1 MVAYSSRCTHTHLV
15 GQFFTWHVQSRMSF
29 HAAGPSFIPTSRD
42 AFKCTRKRTC
52 VCEGGGRGLGSG
64 RIVLPRWADPRG
76 VIDHGLPGV
85 VPRINHRPP
94 ARPQRIYRPRLS
106 HLIYQPRRNCWTKL
120 WNIFD
125 FFPRFDKTVRRSCQF
140 FFCGNLGES

>member
-1 MVAYSSRCTHTHLV
+1 
-15 GQFFTWHVQSRMSF
+15 MSF

-125 FFPRFDKTVRRSCQF
+125 FSPVSIKLCVDRASF
-140 FFCGNLGES
+140 FFFVEIWENLDAWEC

>member
-1 MVAYSSRCTHTHLV
+1 
-15 GQFFTWHVQSRMSF
+15 MSF
-29 HAAGPSFIPTSRD
+29 HAARSSLIPRD

-52 VCEGGGRGLGSG
+52 VREGGGKGLGSG

-106 HLIYQPRRNCWTKL
+106 HLIYQPNRRNCWTNCGISLILFVSIKL
-120 WNIFD
+120 VLV
-125 FFPRFDKTVRRSCQF
+125 FFIF
-140 FFCGNLGES
+140 FFNGNLPIWELMHGNVNS